1 MMELLKHL
9 IPNFAEMF
17 SGSTNGIS
25 AWFWLVTYGLFSIS
39 LLSLG
44 KHHRHFK
51 ERLSAIR
58 TLLEGQARESLAL
71 NRREIL
77 ARAEAIEHGKV
88 GMLWREFD
96 ESLVLSS
103 DQKHLFNTLD
113 AEHFFNART
122 LAGGLTA
129 SRLMAAA
136 PSFLVALGVLGTFV
150 GLTIGLTKLNIDSH
164 SSTEQMREGIDW
176 MIQGAA
182 VAFMTSVWGV
192 TFSLLLNFL
201 EKMFERNALN
211 AIQDL
216 QHKIDFLYPR
226 IPAEQSLVHI
236 AEYGKES
243 KEALQELHERIG
255 DRLQETLQGM
265 NEGLQQALTDS
276 LNNIMGPAIQTL
288 VNSTSQQSSQVMEKL
303 VGNFMDGMTNAGRE
317 QGQLMQ
323 QAAADVNAAVGGMTE
338 RLNQLFGALTEQQ
351 TQQLQTAG
359 EQNRRFEEQLQRISS
374 GAEERQAKLESRFSE
389 LVGNLTTQ
397 LDSQL
402 GAASQRDA
410 ERQALFERL
419 LGESRDSQSQ
429 LLGRFAEATQS
440 QLQAMADAGNERHNN
455 LEKVFSRL
463 MMNLNTQLDTQM
475 SASEQREQ
483 ARTQRHEQQQSEL
496 LERQQQL
503 LGNLGQTSQ
512 QQITAMTEA
521 AQQQQRE
528 LQETVSK
535 LLGGFSQ
542 QISQH
547 GEQAEAREHA
557 RQQRFEQQLEQVAVQ
572 QQELLA
578 GLASAVQ
585 ATQQQSRLM
594 AEQHQQLLGQ
604 LKQATEA
611 AATSSK
617 HMDSSANQLG
627 LLSANVR
634 SAAELLGQRLE
645 QVTQRIEQAG
655 GQNAELASQLQQQAS
670 TLAQLQSTLLEGAQ
684 HFEQAASEARNG
696 FGEMKSAQQ
705 EFLAGVKH
713 EFTALGETLRAQ
725 VEAIE
730 KQAEEWLRSYA
741 GEVRTQIDD
750 RMSKWNEVSLSYADQ
765 MHRTAQ
771 AMGGILDELE
781 NR

>member
-1 MMELLKHL
+1 MMDLLQHL
-9 IPNFAEMF
+9 IPDFAYMF
-17 SGSTNGIS
+17 SANPNGIS
-25 AWFWLVTYGLFSIS
+25 AWFWSATALIFGLSLYFVFLHFCRFRARIRAMRS
-39 LLSLG
+39 LLNGQS
-44 KHHRHFK
+44 K
-51 ERLSAIR
+51 E
-58 TLLEGQARESLAL
+58 TLAQT
-71 NRREIL
+71 RRETL
-77 ARAEAIEHGKV
+77 QRAQGLKASNV

-122 LAGGLTA
+122 LAPGLTA
-129 SRLMAAA
+129 SRLLAAA
-136 PSFLVALGVLGTFV
+136 PSFLVAIGVLGTFV
-150 GLTIGLTKLNIDSH
+150 GLTVGLEGLVGTSDEIESLKGGINKLIS
-164 SSTEQMREGIDW
+164 
-176 MIQGAA
+176 GAA

-192 TFSLLLNFL
+192 FFSLLLNFI
-201 EKMFERNALN
+201 EKMFERSALGQ
-211 AIQDL
+211 IQRL
-216 QHKIDFLYPR
+216 QHDIDFLYPR

-303 VGNFMDGMTNAGRE
+303 VSNFMDGMTNAGRA

-338 RLNQLFGALTEQQ
+338 RLNQLFGALSEQQ
-351 TQQLQTAG
+351 TQQLQIAG

-410 ERQALFERL
+410 ERQELFERL

-440 QLQAMADAGNERHNN
+440 QLQALAEAGNERHNN

-475 SASEQREQ
+475 GASEQREQ
-483 ARTQRHEQQQSEL
+483 AR
-496 LERQQQL
+496 
-503 LGNLGQTSQ
+503 
-512 QQITAMTEA
+512 
-521 AQQQQRE
+521 
-528 LQETVSK
+528 
-535 LLGGFSQ
+535 
-542 QISQH
+542 
-547 GEQAEAREHA
+547 
-557 RQQRFEQQLEQVAVQ
+557 QQRFQEQLEQVAGQ
-572 QQELLA
+572 QQELLG
-578 GLASAVQ
+578 GLAGAVQ
-585 ATQQQSRLM
+585 ATQQQSRLL

-604 LKQATEA
+604 LQLAAEA
-611 AATSSK
+611 AAASSK

-655 GQNAELASQLQQQAS
+655 GQSAELAGQLQQQAT

-684 HFEQAASEARNG
+684 RFEQAASEARNG
-696 FGEMKSAQQ
+696 FGEMKSTQQ

-741 GEVRTQIDD
+741 SEVRTQIDD
-750 RMSKWNEVSLSYADQ
+750 RMNKWNEVSLSYADQ

-781 NR
+781 AR

>member
-1 MMELLKHL
+1 MMDLLQHL
-9 IPNFAEMF
+9 IPDFAHMF
-17 SGSTNGIS
+17 SANPNGIS
-25 AWFWLVTYGLFSIS
+25 AWFWLFTALIFV
-39 LLSLG
+39 LSLFFLLL
-44 KHHRHFK
+44 HFRHF
-51 ERLSAIR
+51 RTRMLAFD
-58 TLLEGQARESLAL
+58 TLLEGQSKETLAL
-71 NRREIL
+71 SRRETL
-77 ARAEAIEHGKV
+77 QKAQGLNASNV

-103 DQKHLFNTLD
+103 DQKQLFNTLD

-122 LAGGLTA
+122 LASGLTA
-129 SRLMAAA
+129 SRLLAAA
-136 PSFLVALGVLGTFV
+136 PSFLVAIGVLGTFV
-150 GLTIGLTKLNIDSH
+150 GLTVGLEGLVGASDEIESLKGGINKLIS
-164 SSTEQMREGIDW
+164 
-176 MIQGAA
+176 GAA

-338 RLNQLFGALTEQQ
+338 RLNQLFGALTDQQ

-440 QLQAMADAGNERHNN
+440 QLQAMADAGNERHSN

-611 AATSSK
+611 AAASSK

-684 HFEQAASEARNG
+684 RFEQAASEARNG
-696 FGEMKSAQQ
+696 FGEMKSTQQ

-741 GEVRTQIDD
+741 SEVRTQIDD

-781 NR
+781 AR